1 MTKRA
6 LVFVPAFIF
15 MSEIVIFF
23 IFMLQD
29 PAYEQDTVAM
39 NEVLRA
45 VRSSWGEGKSHENPT
60 HLDYV
65 VLDESGDV
73 CFRTRSG
80 LSETINQALIRGDGI
95 VDVEI
100 DKTVVGKIIF
110 HNDTPERLQ
119 DGYRRAALGLGALM
133 LAQWGLCIVFYFY
146 LNHILIRP
154 FRKLKAFALHIA
166 RGNLDIPLEMDRHN
180 LFGAFTESFD
190 LMRSELKKAK
200 AAEARAAA
208 DKKELVAKLSHDI
221 RTPLASIKAVSE
233 LGMAL
238 ADSRQPDP
246 SQCSPA
252 SLRRAAQS
260 SYGQIIAKADQIN
273 ALVTDLF
280 TATLEELQRLP
291 VICADLE
298 SRELRVLLE
307 NSDYLCR
314 GTVPPI
320 PDCLLCA
327 DKLRLQ
333 QVFDNLFSNSYKYA
347 GTSIDINVHRSRHGL
362 SVSIEDCG
370 GGVPSADLPLL
381 KEKFKRGSNA
391 AGKEGTGLGLYISDF
406 FLREMHGSLTL
417 ENGPR
422 GLRATVTIPL
432 SGTP

>member
-1 MTKRA
+1 MFPLTNTF
-6 LVFVPAFIF
+6 LSFI
-15 MSEIVIFF
+15 
-23 IFMLQD
+23 L
-29 PAYEQDTVAM
+29 
-39 NEVLRA
+39 L
-45 VRSSWGEGKSHENPT
+45 
-60 HLDYV
+60 
-65 VLDESGDV
+65 
-73 CFRTRSG
+73 
-80 LSETINQALIRGDGI
+80 
-95 VDVEI
+95 
-100 DKTVVGKIIF
+100 
-110 HNDTPERLQ
+110 
-119 DGYRRAALGLGALM
+119 GY
-133 LAQWGLCIVFYFY
+133 
-146 LNHILIRP
+146 
-154 FRKLKAFALHIA
+154 
-166 RGNLDIPLEMDRHN
+166 
-180 LFGAFTESFD
+180 T
-190 LMRSELKKAK
+190 
-200 AAEARAAA
+200 
-208 DKKELVAKLSHDI
+208 
-221 RTPLASIKAVSE
+221 
-233 LGMAL
+233 
-238 ADSRQPDP
+238 DP